1 MKQIDKVKQVLSL
14 WADFRDNR
22 TALVTYMLFNEGL
35 SMNDAKTVAA
45 NFTKAA
51 SIVRASCRIQQTIP
65 ELRGKE
71 YQNRQLKQD
80 EIKKDLGYG
89 KN

>member
-1 MKQIDKVKQVLSL
+1 MKQIEKVKEMITNYPFLRDSRTSLISTMLVL
-14 WADFRDNR
+14 
-22 TALVTYMLFNEGL
+22 EGL
-35 SMNDAKTVAA
+35 SGDEAVLIAN

-51 SIVRASCRIQQTIP
+51 SIVRASCRIQQTTP

-80 EIKKDLGYG
+80 EIKKELGY
-89 KN
+89 NI

>member
-1 MKQIDKVKQVLSL
+1 MKQIEQVKQLL
-14 WADFRDNR
+14 TEHKFLRDDR

-35 SMNDAKTVAA
+35 SRYEAAIVAE

-51 SIVRASCRIQQTIP
+51 SIVRASCRIQQTTP

-71 YQNRQLKQD
+71 YQNRQLRQD
-80 EIKKDLGYG
+80 EIKKELGYE
-89 KN
+89 

>member
-1 MKQIDKVKQVLSL
+1 MKQIDKVKQLLTENSSL
-14 WADFRDNR
+14 RDNR
-22 TALVTYMLFNEGL
+22 TDLVAVVLMTQGL
-35 SMNDAKTVAA
+35 SFKEAIIVAD

-71 YQNRQLKQD
+71 YQNRQLRQD
-80 EIKKDLGYG
+80 EIKKELGYE
-89 KN
+89 

>member
-1 MKQIDKVKQVLSL
+1 MKQIEKVKQLL
-14 WADFRDNR
+14 TEHPFIRDDR
-22 TALVTYMLFNEGL
+22 STLISTMLLKEGL
-35 SMNDAKTVAA
+35 TLEEAVLVGD
-45 NFTKAA
+45 NFAKAA

-80 EIKKDLGYG
+80 EVKKELGYE
-89 KN
+89 

>member
-1 MKQIDKVKQVLSL
+1 MKQIEQVKQLLTENSYL
-14 WADFRDNR
+14 RDNR
-22 TALVTYMLFNEGL
+22 TDLVISILMDEGL
-35 SMNDAKTVAA
+35 TLDESILVAE

-51 SIVRASCRIQQTIP
+51 SIVRASCRIQQTTP

-80 EIKKDLGYG
+80 KIKKELGYE
-89 KN
+89 

>member
-1 MKQIDKVKQVLSL
+1 MKQIDKVKQLLTENSSL
-14 WADFRDNR
+14 RDNR
-22 TALVTYMLFNEGL
+22 TNLVTIMLHDEGL
-35 SMNDAKTVAA
+35 SFKDAQVVAN

-51 SIVRASCRIQQTIP
+51 SIVRASCRIQQTTP

-80 EIKKDLGYG
+80 EIKKELGYE
-89 KN
+89 

>member
-1 MKQIDKVKQVLSL
+1 MKQIEKVKEMITNYPFLRDSRTSLISTMLVL
-14 WADFRDNR
+14 
-22 TALVTYMLFNEGL
+22 EGL
-35 SMNDAKTVAA
+35 SGDEAVLVAN

-51 SIVRASCRIQQTIP
+51 SIVRASCRIQQTTP

-80 EIKKDLGYG
+80 EVKKELGYE
-89 KN
+89 

>member
-1 MKQIDKVKQVLSL
+1 MKQIEIVKEILT
-14 WADFRDNR
+14 DYPEFRDNKKH
-22 TALVTYMLFNEGL
+22 LIEYMLVQKGF
-35 SMNDAKTVAA
+35 SFKDAFLIAN

-51 SIVRASCRIQQTIP
+51 SIVRASCRIQQTTP

-80 EIKKDLGYG
+80 EIKKELGY
-89 KN
+89 NI

>member
-1 MKQIDKVKQVLSL
+1 MKQIEKVKQLLKENSYL
-14 WADFRDNR
+14 RDNR
-22 TALVTYMLFNEGL
+22 TDLVISILMDEGL
-35 SMNDAKTVAA
+35 TLDESILVAE

-71 YQNRQLKQD
+71 YQNRQLSQD
-80 EIKKDLGYG
+80 KVRKELGYV
-89 KN
+89 

>member
-1 MKQIDKVKQVLSL
+1 MKQIDKVKQLL
-14 WADFRDNR
+14 TIYPDFSDDR

-35 SMNDAKTVAA
+35 SMNDAKTVAE

-51 SIVRASCRIQQTIP
+51 SIVRASCRLQQTIP
-65 ELRGKE
+65 ELRGRD

-80 EIKKDLGYG
+80 EIKKELGY
-89 KN
+89 K